1 MNNFHQFLLL
11 WFSGLFWFIVHASP
25 VHAYT
30 TPEGTSLNKYCL
42 ASEIFADN
50 FVSRGIDE
58 LIKQIEEKHGVMI
71 FYKPEWFEGQTIRA
85 ELAERPMHEAL
96 FSIARGSGL
105 EVLFLDDV
113 IVFVKTGSN
122 LSVIQ
127 SSGDHELIVG
137 NPGEYGRYSRAV
149 ISGTVSDGATGETL
163 IGAVVFEPE
172 SGRGSTTDVNGRF
185 TLELP
190 VGRYRLRL
198 SYIGYEDSFR
208 NVRLISDGQVEFE
221 LFSNVSQLDQVTIT
235 AQRARENVLRTQMSI
250 VQLDAKNIK
259 ELPQTFGERDIVQSL
274 TLLPGI
280 QSMGEFGTGINVRGG
295 SADQNLILIE
305 NVPLFNSSHLFGL
318 ISVINPDLVSD
329 VTMMKASV
337 PARYGERAS
346 AVMDVKL
353 GEGTSMEKME
363 LTGGIGILNSR
374 LLFQTPLVKDKFTF
388 SAGARSSYSDW
399 LLRQIPDEDLMK
411 SNAGF
416 YDLTALSNVAI
427 NKNNYLTLFGYYS
440 FDRYG
445 FSEEDQHEYGNTL
458 ASLRWSSL
466 FSSRMSS
473 SVIMGWSN
481 YYFQAT
487 NLPKWDELSHFSIFS
502 SIDYKTLKWNLL
514 YQPNLNHDIS
524 FGFNAIAYGIEPGNK
539 NPVGETSVVE
549 PWQIKKEQALELAVY
564 AGDDFAITERINLD
578 VGFRFTQYLQMGPAW
593 VYLYQEGASRSIENI
608 IDTLYYD
615 TGEIASSWN
624 GLEPRIGLRYQIDEY
639 SSVKASYNRLSQY
652 LNLVSNTSVMAP
664 TDLWKLS
671 DTHLKPLRSDH
682 YAVGYFRNF
691 LNNSIETSAEVYYKS
706 LFNAMEYRS
715 GAEIVMNP
723 AVEADL
729 VDALGYN
736 YGLELYVKKN
746 SGRLTGWCT
755 YTYSVSMR
763 RTDTGYPQMQINNN
777 QWFPSNYDRPH
788 SLIINTNYHISRR
801 WRFGATFTMNTG
813 RPVTLPES
821 VFLFG
826 NDYLVHY
833 SDRNIYRLPT
843 YHRLDVSISLGKNHR
858 LHQKGKGFWT
868 FTVMNL
874 YGRKN
879 PYSVF
884 YKKEPAGAF
893 TPRSFNMYQM
903 YIIGTPFPTI
913 TYNFSL

>member
-1 MNNFHQFLLL
+1 MNNLRHLFFLLL
-11 WFSGLFWFIVHASP
+11 YSFIWVIFQTSCVVAGIK
-25 VHAYT
+25 A
-30 TPEGTSLNKYCL
+30 EGTFCNRDFLTQERAVNNTLTK
-42 ASEIFADN
+42 
-50 FVSRGIDE
+50 GIEE
-58 LIKQIEEKHGVMI
+58 LIGQIEKKHDVMI
-71 FYKPEWFEGQTIRA
+71 FYKPEWFEGKTFRA
-85 ELAERPMHEAL
+85 ELAERPMHEAI

-105 EVLFLDDV
+105 EVLFLEDV

-122 LSVIQ
+122 FSVLQ
-127 SSGDHELIVG
+127 SSDEHELIIG

-163 IGAVVFEPE
+163 IGAVVFESE
-172 SGRGSTTDVNGRF
+172 SGRGSTTDVNGKF

-190 VGRYRLRL
+190 VGSYRLRF
-198 SYIGYEDSFR
+198 SYIGYEDAYR
-208 NVRLISDGQVEFE
+208 NIRLISDGHVEFE
-221 LFSNVSQLDQVTIT
+221 LFSSVSQLEQVTIT

-250 VQLDAKNIK
+250 LQLDAKNIK

-318 ISVINPDLVSD
+318 ISIINPDLVND
-329 VTMMKASV
+329 VTLMKASV
-337 PARYGERAS
+337 PVRYGERAS

-353 GEGTSMEKME
+353 GEGTTMDETE

-374 LLFQTPLVKDKFTF
+374 LLFKTPVVKDKITF

-399 LLRQIPDEDLMK
+399 LLRQIPDEDLMN

-416 YDLTALSNVAI
+416 FDLTALSNVAI

-445 FSEEDQHEYGNTL
+445 FSAEDQHEYGNTL
-458 ASLRWSSL
+458 ASLRWSSF
-466 FSSRMSS
+466 FSPRMSS
-473 SVIMGWSN
+473 SVILGWSN
-481 YYFQAT
+481 YFFQAT
-487 NLPKWDELSHFSIFS
+487 NQPEWDELSHFSVFS
-502 SIDYKTLKWNLL
+502 TIDYKTLKWNIL
-514 YQPNLNHDIS
+514 YQPNTDHDVS
-524 FGFNAIAYGIEPGNK
+524 FGFNAIAYGIEPGK
-539 NPVGETSVVE
+539 KKPVGKASIVE
-549 PWQIKKEQALELAVY
+549 PRNIEKEQALELSVY

-578 VGFRFTQYLQMGPAW
+578 VGFRFTQYLQMGPASVN
-593 VYLYQEGASRSIENI
+593 VYQAGASRSIENI
-608 IDTLYYD
+608 IDTMFFD
-615 TGEIASSWN
+615 TGEIVSTWN
-624 GLEPRIGLRYQIDEY
+624 GLEPRIGFRYQIDEH

-691 LNNSIETSAEVYYKS
+691 SDNSIETSAEIYYKS
-706 LFNAMEYRS
+706 LINSMEYRS

-723 AVEADL
+723 AIEADL
-729 VDALGYN
+729 VNALGYN

-755 YTYSVSMR
+755 YTYAVSMR
-763 RTDTGYPQMQINNN
+763 RTNTAFTEMQINNN

-821 VFLFG
+821 VYLFG

-833 SDRNIYRLPT
+833 SDRNKYRLPT

-858 LHQKGKGFWT
+858 LHQRGKGFWT
-868 FTVMNL
+868 FTIMNL

-884 YKKEPAGAF
+884 YRKEPAGST